1 MPAISDRSRVG
12 LIGLGLLGEAL
23 ARRLIGAG
31 FPVTGYDLDA
41 AKNASFES
49 LGGRAVNSPAAVAA
63 SCDCIVLAVF
73 STDQVETVVERELL
87 PAVGD
92 NSGTL
97 VLCASTCDPDRIAV
111 LGERVVARGMR
122 FLETPVSGSSG
133 QVSRGEGIGLIGGDR
148 ATMLQAEL
156 VLRALFPTYFHI
168 GGIGDGSRAK
178 LAINLILGLN
188 RLALA
193 EGLVLAERLGLNP
206 AAFLDV
212 ARRSACY
219 SQVMDVKG
227 PRMVR
232 GEFAPEGRITQ
243 HLKDVHLILEQAQ
256 RVQQRLP
263 ALQVHQDV
271 LEACVRHGEGELDNS
286 IVINEIRRRTG
297 VNPSGS

>member
-49 LGGRAVNSPAAVAA
+49 LGGRAVNSPAVVAVG
-63 SCDCIVLAVF
+63 CDCIVLAVF

-133 QVSRGEGIGLIGGDR
+133 QVSRGEGVGLIGGDR
-148 ATMLQAEL
+148 ATMLQAEP

-168 GGIGDGSRAK
+168 GRIGDGGRAK

-193 EGLVLAERLGLNP
+193 EGLVLAERLGLDP

-212 ARRSACY
+212 ARRSAAY

-227 PRMVR
+227 SKMLRR
-232 GEFAPEGRITQ
+232 DFAPEGRITQ
-243 HLKDVHLILEQAQ
+243 HLKDVHLMLEQAAG
-256 RVQQRLP
+256 VKQQLP
-263 ALQVHQDV
+263 LLAVHAEV
-271 LEACVRHGEGELDNS
+271 LEACVRHEEGELDNS
-286 IVINEIRRRTG
+286 IVIEEIRRRSAER
-297 VNPSGS
+297 V